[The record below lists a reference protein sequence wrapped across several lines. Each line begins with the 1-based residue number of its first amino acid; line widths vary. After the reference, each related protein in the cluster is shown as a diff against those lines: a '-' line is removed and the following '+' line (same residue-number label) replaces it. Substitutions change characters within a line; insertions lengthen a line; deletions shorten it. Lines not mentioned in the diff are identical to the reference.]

1 MADVLAFKVSLYA
14 VDTCRGVKKKM
25 GLGVLTDGMTGG
37 RAKVR
42 SRKTAFW
49 KDTDKDRGRQLG
61 RRISRESKRK
71 KTTLTSK
78 RRLYVGKC
86 YTKTANRL
94 TIKTTGT
101 EPMEHIKQSN
111 KQTETM

>member
-1 MADVLAFKVSLYA
+1 
-14 VDTCRGVKKKM
+14 M
-25 GLGVLTDGMTGG
+25 GLGVLTDGITGG

-71 KTTLTSK
+71 STTLTRK

>member
-1 MADVLAFKVSLYA
+1 M
-14 VDTCRGVKKKM
+14 
-25 GLGVLTDGMTGG
+25 TDGMTGG

-61 RRISRESKRK
+61 RRISREKKR
-71 KTTLTSK
+71 TTLTSEW
-78 RRLYVGKC
+78 RLYVGKC

-94 TIKTTGT
+94 TMKTTGT

-111 KQTETM
+111 KQTETI